1 MDYAKLG
8 QRIKETRKQRNMS
21 QQELS
26 YEIEYSVPHISH
38 VENGSRKLA

>member
-26 YEIEYSVPHISH
+26 YEIEYSVPHISMWKMAAG
-38 VENGSRKLA
+38 NSA